1 MDWLFGY
8 ANSPAFGNTSGVL
21 VKLGIRTEMS
31 GPKSCEALA
40 STCRLH
46 RSLDGCL
53 EFRRSRQSRR
63 VRSRAEKKLKKTRA
77 S

>member
-1 MDWLFGY
+1 
-8 ANSPAFGNTSGVL
+8 
-21 VKLGIRTEMS
+21 MS

-40 STCRLH
+40 STCRL
-46 RSLDGCL
+46 RSLLLLCSPMLSTGNSRSLAGCL
-53 EFRRSRQSRR
+53 EFRSSGWSRR